1 MAFVHYL
8 KKPELRNPVVVAAF
22 AGWNDAADAATT
34 AVKFLIDRWKPL
46 KFAEIEAE
54 EFYVFTETRPTISA
68 KKGVLRAISWPSNHF
83 LSLITPQFERD
94 IILYLGVEPQLKWKT
109 FSSSY
114 LDVCKRFNVSE
125 VLLLGAFLANI
136 PHSIDVPI
144 SGFSSDSEKLDRLLE
159 IDVHSTRYEGP
170 TGMVGVLHDTL
181 RRANIPVSSLWA
193 AAPHYLAATPN
204 IKVTAAL
211 LTHLNTFLSFNLD
224 LGDIQADAQRFEE
237 QITMLVERD
246 PEASAYVHKLEE
258 QVSEISDDEVEHE
271 DDEDEVLINPD
282 KPVGTGTLPSADSLI
297 RSVEELLRKE
307 REINDQI
314 VFWTYAKSQKIVNL
328 RRDDRLTCLVETG
341 ERYSELRGVQ
351 IKGRAI
357 ISNGYETVR
366 HIGAVIWERYNG
378 SLNDTSRQMV
388 AAQAAKRVLVF
399 VEPVE
404 IVSWDHRKLDGGY

>member
-8 KKPELRNPVVVAAF
+8 KKPELRNPVLVAAF

-54 EFYVFTETRPTISA
+54 EFYVFTETRPTVSA
-68 KKGVLRAISWPSNHF
+68 KKGMLRSISWPSNHF

-109 FSSSY
+109 FTSSY

-125 VLLLGAFLANI
+125 ILLLGAILANI
-136 PHSIDVPI
+136 PHSMDVPI
-144 SGFSSDSEKLDRLLE
+144 SGFSSTAETLDRLRE
-159 IDVHSTRYEGP
+159 IDVQTSSYEGP
-170 TGMVGVLHDTL
+170 TGMVGVLQDSF

-211 LTHLNTFLSFNLD
+211 LTYLNTFLSFNLD
-224 LGDIQADAQRFEE
+224 LSDIQADAQRFEE

-258 QVSEISDDEVEHE
+258 QVSEISDDEIEHE
-271 DDEDEVLINPD
+271 VDEDEVLINPD
-282 KPVGTGTLPSADSLI
+282 RPVSTGPLPSADSLI

-307 REINDQI
+307 RENNQQRPD
-314 VFWTYAKSQKIVNL
+314 L
-328 RRDDRLTCLVETG
+328 EEEDE
-341 ERYSELRGVQ
+341 
-351 IKGRAI
+351 
-357 ISNGYETVR
+357 
-366 HIGAVIWERYNG
+366 
-378 SLNDTSRQMV
+378 
-388 AAQAAKRVLVF
+388 
-399 VEPVE
+399 
-404 IVSWDHRKLDGGY
+404 

>member
-1 MAFVHYL
+1 MAIVHYL
-8 KKPELRNPVVVAAF
+8 KKPELRNPVLVAAF

-34 AVKFLIDRWKPL
+34 AVKFLIDRWKPV

-68 KKGVLRAISWPSNHF
+68 KKGVMRAISWPANHF

-125 VLLLGAFLANI
+125 ALFLGAFLANI
-136 PHSIDVPI
+136 PHSMDVPI
-144 SGFSSDSEKLDRLLE
+144 SGFSSNSQTLNRLIKLD
-159 IDVHSTRYEGP
+159 VQSSRYEGP
-170 TGMVGVLHDTL
+170 TGMVGVLQDSL

-211 LTHLNTFLSFNLD
+211 LTHLNTFLSFDLD
-224 LGDIQADAQRFEE
+224 LSDIQADAQRFEE

-246 PEASAYVHKLEE
+246 PEASAYVRKLEE
-258 QVSEISDDEVEHE
+258 QAGAILDEDAEHDE
-271 DDEDEVLINPD
+271 DEDEVIINPD
-282 KPVGTGTLPSADSLI
+282 RPTGTGPLPSADSLI

-307 REINDQI
+307 RENNQQRSD
-314 VFWTYAKSQKIVNL
+314 FEEE
-328 RRDDRLTCLVETG
+328 DE
-341 ERYSELRGVQ
+341 
-351 IKGRAI
+351 
-357 ISNGYETVR
+357 
-366 HIGAVIWERYNG
+366 
-378 SLNDTSRQMV
+378 
-388 AAQAAKRVLVF
+388 
-399 VEPVE
+399 
-404 IVSWDHRKLDGGY
+404 